1 VIIRLLLAST
11 NTSQIHLCRLYEHAE
26 IGNACLDQWCCCFLE
41 SRSVASGSKIEVKS
55 KIPTDQAWT
64 KKCHSE
70 QPSKCTVCRMPS
82 HSMMSCYA
90 IFPWCKSSYSF
101 PLSAT
106 KVPNPCLSPLLFRSP
121 RIVHRALFH
130 LSSFILYITCS
141 HIISRNDPISPS
153 S

>member
-1 VIIRLLLAST
+1 MIIRLLLAST

-90 IFPWCKSSYSF
+90 IFPWCKSSTRSHCLQQRYQIRAFRLYYSDLHE
-101 PLSAT
+101 LST
-106 KVPNPCLSPLLFRSP
+106 ELYFICHHSFFISL
-121 RIVHRALFH
+121 VHI
-130 LSSFILYITCS
+130 SSLK
-141 HIISRNDPISPS
+141 
-153 S
+153 